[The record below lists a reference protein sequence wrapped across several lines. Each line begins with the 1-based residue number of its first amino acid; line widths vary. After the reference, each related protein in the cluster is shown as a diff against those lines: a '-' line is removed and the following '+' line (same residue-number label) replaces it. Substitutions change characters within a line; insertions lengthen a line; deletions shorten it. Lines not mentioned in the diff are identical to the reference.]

1 MRPARPR
8 APIARV
14 AAIAA
19 IGAAVVLVAYLLFF
33 DGGGGY
39 RVKLEFLN
47 AQQLVYGN
55 LVERGGVQVGSVT
68 KRSITDDGRALI
80 EIKMNEGQPRLRE
93 GTRAIIRQG
102 SLSSVAN
109 RYIELHLPPED
120 QAGDEIPDGGTIGSD
135 KTTTGVEID
144 QFFNTFDRP
153 TRRAL
158 QGFYRGNY
166 ANYKGRGVE
175 ANRGWKYLNPS
186 LAGSASLF
194 RELSKDTPVLE
205 NFLVNSSRF
214 VTALSERQEE
224 LSPLVS
230 NLNKTTRALRLEK
243 EALAEAIERFPDF
256 MRQANTTYVNL
267 RAALDDVDPFVEA
280 SKPVARKLRPYLAQ
294 LRPFANEA
302 KPTIRDLSQILRR
315 TGEFNDLTELNRTYP
330 ALAEI
335 AVETRERNGKERPG
349 AFPQLTRAL
358 TDSAPIVAHGRPY
371 TVDLVGWFDDF
382 STTGA
387 YDALGSFSR
396 VQTFVNALSQQ
407 LYGGVIPRE
416 QRGAALKQ
424 LLQTGEFKRCP
435 GASEFPAPDNSN
447 VWSAEEMKELDC
459 LEEDRAVGPRA
470 SNPQTPQTPVPI
482 QTP

>member
-8 APIARV
+8 APIAR
-14 AAIAA
+14 IAA
-19 IGAAVVLVAYLLFF
+19 LVAIGGAVLLVAYLLFF

-68 KRSITDDGRALI
+68 KREITDDGRALI
-80 EIKMNEGQPRLRE
+80 EIKLNEDQPKLRE
-93 GTRAIIRQG
+93 GTTAIIRQG

-109 RYIELHLPPED
+109 RYIELHMPPED
-120 QAGDEIPDGGTIGSD
+120 KAGDDIPDGGTITAAN
-135 KTTTGVEID
+135 TTTGVEID
-144 QFFNTFDRP
+144 QFFNTFDKP
-153 TRRAL
+153 TRVAL

-166 ANYKGRGVE
+166 ANYKGRGIQ
-175 ANRGWKYLNPS
+175 ANKGWRYLNPS
-186 LAGSASLF
+186 LAGSKTLF
-194 RELSKDTPVLE
+194 EELNKDTPVLE

-214 VTALSERQEE
+214 VTALADRQEE
-224 LSPLVS
+224 LGPLVS
-230 NLNKTTRALRLEK
+230 NLNQTTRALANEK
-243 EALAEAIERFPDF
+243 EALAEVLERFPDF

-267 RAALDDVDPFVEA
+267 RAALDDVDPLVNA

-315 TGEFNDLTELNRTYP
+315 TGDFNDLTELNRTYP
-330 ALAEI
+330 ALAQI
-335 AVETRERNGKERPG
+335 AVETRERNGEDRPG
-349 AFPQLTRAL
+349 AFPQLAKAL

-396 VQTFVNALSQQ
+396 VQTFVNALSVQ
-407 LYGGVIPRE
+407 LFGGVIPRE

-424 LLQTGEFKRCP
+424 LLQTEEFKRCP
-435 GASEFPAPDNSN
+435 GASEGPAPDQSN
-447 VWSAEEMKELDC
+447 VWSAEEQRELDC
-459 LEEDRAVGPRA
+459 LEEDRAVGPRQ
-470 SNPQTPQTPVPI
+470 NQVNTP
-482 QTP
+482 

>member
-1 MRPARPR
+1 LADARPR
-8 APIARV
+8 TNLARL
-14 AAIAA
+14 AAL
-19 IGAAVVLVAYLLFF
+19 AAVFVAVAIVAFLLFM

-39 RVKLEFLN
+39 RVKFEFLN

-55 LVERGGVQVGSVT
+55 LVEKAGVKVGSVT
-68 KRSITDDGRALI
+68 KREITPDGRALI
-80 EIKMNEGQPRLRE
+80 EIKMDEGQPKLRQ

-109 RYIELHLPPED
+109 RYIELHLPSED
-120 QAGDEIPDGGTIGSD
+120 EAGDEIPDGGTIHAD

-144 QFFNTFDRP
+144 QFFNTFDKP
-153 TRRAL
+153 TREAI

-166 ANYKGRGVE
+166 ANYKGRAIE

-186 LAGSASLF
+186 LSGSAALF
-194 RELSKDTPVLE
+194 EELSKDEPVLQ

-214 VTALSERQEE
+214 VTALADRREE

-230 NLNKTTRALRLEK
+230 NLNRTTRALANEK
-243 EALAEAIERFPDF
+243 VALAEVIERFPDF

-267 RAALDDVDPFVEA
+267 RATLDDVDPLVEA

-302 KPTIRDLSQILRR
+302 RPTLRDLSQILRR
-315 TGEFNDLTELNRTYP
+315 RGQFNDLTELNRTYP

-335 AVETRERNGKERPG
+335 ATETRERNGAQRPG
-349 AFPQLTRAL
+349 AFPVLAKAL
-358 TDSAPIVAHGRPY
+358 TDSAGVVARGRPY
-371 TVDLVGWFDDF
+371 TVDLTGWFDDF

-387 YDALGSFSR
+387 SDALGSFSR
-396 VQTFVNALSQQ
+396 VQTFVNALSAQ
-407 LYGGVIPRE
+407 LYGGIIPRE

-424 LLQTGEFKRCP
+424 LLQIGEFKRCP
-435 GASEFPAPDNSN
+435 GASEAPASDGSN
-447 VWSAEEMKELDC
+447 VWSEEEQKELDC
-459 LEEDRAVGPRA
+459 VEAHRATGPR
-470 SNPQTPQTPVPI
+470 Q
-482 QTP
+482 

>member
-1 MRPARPR
+1 M
-8 APIARV
+8 
-14 AAIAA
+14 AAL
-19 IGAAVVLVAYLLFF
+19 AAVVAAVLLVAYLLLM

-39 RVKLEFLN
+39 RVKFEFLN

-55 LVERGGVQVGSVT
+55 AVERGGVRVGSVK
-68 KRSITDDGRALI
+68 KRSITDDGRAMI
-80 EIKMNEGQPRLRE
+80 EVELHEDQPKLRE
-93 GTRAIIRQG
+93 GTTAIIRQG

-109 RYIELHLPPED
+109 RYIELHMPPED
-120 QAGDEIPDGGTIGSD
+120 KAGDEIEDGGIIHAD

-153 TRRAL
+153 TRKAI

-166 ANYKGRGVE
+166 ANYKGRGE
-175 ANRGWKYLNPS
+175 QANRGWRYLNPS
-186 LAGSASLF
+186 LSGSAALF
-194 RELSKDTPVLE
+194 NELSKDVPVLE

-230 NLNKTTRALRLEK
+230 NLNRTTRALADEK
-243 EALAEAIERFPDF
+243 IALAEAIERFPDF
-256 MRQANTTYVNL
+256 MRQANTTYVNA
-267 RAALDDVDPFVEA
+267 RATLDDLDPFVEA
-280 SKPVARKLRPYLAQ
+280 SKPVARKLRPFLAQ

-315 TGEFNDLTELNRTYP
+315 TGQFNDLTELNRTYP
-330 ALAEI
+330 GLAEI
-335 AVETRERNGKERPG
+335 AVETRERNGEQRRG
-349 AFPQLTRAL
+349 AFPELADAL
-358 TDSAPIVAHGRPY
+358 TDSSDIVAHGRPY

-396 VQTFVNALSQQ
+396 VQTFVNALSFQ

-416 QRGAALKQ
+416 QRGEALKQ
-424 LLQTGEFKRCP
+424 LLQTEEFKRCP
-435 GASEFPAPDNSN
+435 GASAVPAPDGSN
-447 VWSAEEMKELDC
+447 VWSEEEQKELDC
-459 LEEDRAVGPRA
+459 VEAHRAMGP
-470 SNPQTPQTPVPI
+470 PQQ
-482 QTP
+482 

>member
-1 MRPARPR
+1 MAEALRPARPG
-8 APIARV
+8 APIARL

-19 IGAAVVLVAYLLFF
+19 IAAAVVLVAYLLFF

-55 LVERGGVQVGSVT
+55 LVERGGVKVGSVQ

-80 EIKMNEGQPRLRE
+80 EIKMDEGQPRLRE
-93 GTRAIIRQG
+93 GTTAIIRQG

-109 RYIELHLPPED
+109 RYIELHLPSED
-120 QAGDEIPDGGTIGSD
+120 KAGDEIPDGGTIRAD

-186 LAGSASLF
+186 LSGSASLF

-214 VTALSERQEE
+214 VTALSERQED
-224 LSPLVS
+224 LGPLVS
-230 NLNKTTRALRLEK
+230 NLNKTTRALALEK
-243 EALAEAIERFPDF
+243 EALAEVIERFPDF

-267 RAALDDVDPFVEA
+267 RAALDDVDPFVNA

-302 KPTIRDLSQILRR
+302 RPTIRDLSQILRR

-335 AVETRERNGKERPG
+335 AVETRERNGKDRPG
-349 AFPQLTRAL
+349 AFPQLTDAL
-358 TDSAPIVAHGRPY
+358 TESAPLVRHGRPY

-416 QRGAALKQ
+416 QRGEALKR
-424 LLQTGEFKRCP
+424 LLQTKEFKRCP
-435 GASEFPAPDNSN
+435 GASELPAPDGSN
-447 VWSAEEMKELDC
+447 VWSEEEQKELDC
-459 LEEDRAVGPRA
+459 LESDRAVGP
-470 SNPQTPQTPVPI
+470 NPGNVPVPG
-482 QTP
+482 P

>member
-1 MRPARPR
+1 M
-8 APIARV
+8 
-14 AAIAA
+14 
-19 IGAAVVLVAYLLFF
+19 LFM

-55 LVERGGVQVGSVT
+55 LVEKGGVQVGSVT
-68 KRSITDDGRALI
+68 KREITDDGRALI
-80 EIKMNEGQPRLRE
+80 EIKMNEDQPKLRQ
-93 GTRAIIRQG
+93 GTTAIIRAG

-109 RYIELHLPPED
+109 RYIELHLPSED
-120 QAGDEIPDGGTIGSD
+120 QAGDDIPDGGTIHAD

-144 QFFNTFDRP
+144 QFFNTFNKD
-153 TRRAL
+153 TRKAL

-186 LAGSASLF
+186 LAGSAALF
-194 RELSKDTPVLE
+194 KELSKDTPVLE

-214 VTALSERQEE
+214 VTALADRQED
-224 LSPLVS
+224 LGPLVS
-230 NLNKTTRALRLEK
+230 NLNATTRALANEK
-243 EALAEAIERFPDF
+243 VALAEVIERFPDF

-267 RAALDDVDPFVEA
+267 RATLDDVDPFVEA
-280 SKPVARKLRPYLAQ
+280 SKPVARKLRPYLNQ

-315 TGEFNDLTELNRTYP
+315 RGDFNDLTELNRTYP

-335 AVETRERNGKERPG
+335 ATETKERNGEDRPG
-349 AFPQLTRAL
+349 AFPVLSEAL
-358 TDSAPIVAHGRPY
+358 TKSAPIVEHGRPY

-396 VQTFVNALSQQ
+396 VQTFVNALSAQ
-407 LYGGVIPRE
+407 LFGGVIPRE
-416 QRGAALKQ
+416 QRGAALKV
-424 LLQTGEFKRCP
+424 LLQTEEFKRCP
-435 GASEFPAPDNSN
+435 GASEAPAADGSN
-447 VWSAEEMKELDC
+447 VWSAEEQKELDC
-459 LEEDRAVGPRA
+459 LEEDRAVGPR
-470 SNPQTPQTPVPI
+470 P
-482 QTP
+482 

>member
-1 MRPARPR
+1 LAEATRPARPR

-14 AAIAA
+14 AALIAVG
-19 IGAAVVLVAYLLFF
+19 GAVLLVAYLLFM

-39 RVKLEFLN
+39 RVKMEFLN

-68 KRSITDDGRALI
+68 KREITDDGRALI
-80 EIKMNEGQPRLRE
+80 EVKMNEDQPRLRE
-93 GTRAIIRQG
+93 GTTAIIRQG

-109 RYIELHLPPED
+109 RYIELHMPPED
-120 QAGDEIPDGGTIGSD
+120 KAGDEIPDGGIIPAD

-144 QFFNTFDRP
+144 QFFNTFDKP
-153 TRRAL
+153 TREAI

-166 ANYKGRGVE
+166 ANYKGRGIE
-175 ANRGWKYLNPS
+175 ANKGWKYLNPS
-186 LAGSASLF
+186 LAGSTALF
-194 RELSKDTPVLE
+194 EELNKDAPVLE

-230 NLNKTTRALRLEK
+230 NLNKTTRALANEK
-243 EALAEAIERFPDF
+243 EALAEVIERFPDF

-267 RAALDDVDPFVEA
+267 RATLDDVDPLVEA
-280 SKPVARKLRPYLAQ
+280 TKPVARKLRPFLAQ

-302 KPTIRDLSQILRR
+302 RPTIRDLSQILRR
-315 TGEFNDLTELNRTYP
+315 KGEFNDLTELNRTYP
-330 ALAEI
+330 GLAEI
-335 AVETRERNGKERPG
+335 AVETRERNGEQRLG
-349 AFPQLTRAL
+349 AFPQLTKAL
-358 TDSAPIVAHGRPY
+358 TDSAPVVAHGRPY
-371 TVDLVGWFDDF
+371 TVDLVGWFDDY

-396 VQTFVNALSQQ
+396 VQTFVNALSAS
-407 LYGGVIPRE
+407 LFGGVIPRE

-424 LLQTGEFKRCP
+424 LLQTEEFKRCP
-435 GASEFPAPDNSN
+435 GAAELPAPDGSN
-447 VWSAEEMKELDC
+447 VWSEEEQKKLDC
-459 LEEDRAVGPRA
+459 LEEDRAMGPR
-470 SNPQTPQTPVPI
+470 P
-482 QTP
+482 

>member
-19 IGAAVVLVAYLLFF
+19 IAGAVLLVAYLLFM

-39 RVKLEFLN
+39 RVKFEFLN

-55 LVERGGVQVGSVT
+55 LVERGGVKVGSVT
-68 KRSITDDGRALI
+68 KREITDDGRAVI
-80 EIKMNEGQPRLRE
+80 EVKMDEGQPRLRE
-93 GTRAIIRQG
+93 GTTAIIRQG

-109 RYIELHLPPED
+109 RYIELHMPPED
-120 QAGDEIPDGGTIGSD
+120 KAGDEIEDGGTITSD

-144 QFFNTFDRP
+144 QFFNTFDKP
-153 TRRAL
+153 TREAL

-166 ANYKGRGVE
+166 ANYKGRGVQ
-175 ANRGWKYLNPS
+175 ANRGFRYLNPS
-186 LAGSASLF
+186 LSGSKTLF
-194 RELSKDTPVLE
+194 DELSKDAPVLE

-214 VTALSERQEE
+214 VTALSERSEE
-224 LSPLVS
+224 LGPLVS
-230 NLNKTTRALRLEK
+230 NLNQTTRALANEK
-243 EALAEAIERFPDF
+243 VALAEVLERFPDF

-267 RAALDDVDPFVEA
+267 RAALDDVDPLVDA
-280 SKPVARKLRPYLAQ
+280 TKPVARKLRPYLAQ

-302 KPTIRDLSQILRR
+302 RPTIRDLSAILRR
-315 TGEFNDLTELNRTYP
+315 TGQFNDLTELNRTYP
-330 ALAEI
+330 ALARI
-335 AVETRERNGKERPG
+335 AVETHERNGEDRLG
-349 AFPQLTRAL
+349 AFPQLATAL
-358 TDSAPIVAHGRPY
+358 TDSAPIVKHGRPY

-396 VQTFVNALSQQ
+396 VQTFVNALSVQ
-407 LYGGVIPRE
+407 LFGGIIPRE

-424 LLQTGEFKRCP
+424 LLQTEEFKRCP
-435 GASEFPAPDNSN
+435 GASEGPAPDGSN
-447 VWSAEEMKELDC
+447 VWSAEEQKELDC
-459 LEEDRAVGPRA
+459 LEEDRAVGPRQG
-470 SNPQTPQTPVPI
+470 SPTP
-482 QTP
+482 

>member
-1 MRPARPR
+1 MPSRPR
-8 APIARV
+8 APVAR
-14 AAIAA
+14 IAA
-19 IGAAVVLVAYLLFF
+19 LAAVFVAVLLVAYLLFM

-68 KRSITDDGRALI
+68 KREITDDGKALI
-80 EIKMNEGQPRLRE
+80 EIKLDDDQPRLRE
-93 GTRAIIRQG
+93 GTTAIIRQG

-109 RYIELHLPPED
+109 RYIELHMPPED
-120 QAGDEIPDGGTIGSD
+120 KAGREIKDGGTIHSD
-135 KTTTGVEID
+135 RTTTGVEID
-144 QFFNTFDRP
+144 QFFSTFDKP
-153 TRRAL
+153 TRTAL

-166 ANYKGRGVE
+166 ANYRGRGIQ

-186 LAGSASLF
+186 LAGSAALF
-194 RELSKDTPVLE
+194 EELSKDAPVLE

-214 VTALSERQEE
+214 VTALAERKEE

-230 NLNKTTRALRLEK
+230 NLNRTTRALANEK
-243 EALAEAIERFPDF
+243 QALAEAIGRFPDF

-267 RAALDDVDPFVEA
+267 RATLDDVDPFVNA

-315 TGEFNDLTELNRTYP
+315 TGANNDLTELNRTYP

-335 AVETRERNGKERPG
+335 ATETKERNGADRPG
-349 AFPQLTRAL
+349 AFPQLSKAL
-358 TDSAPIVAHGRPY
+358 TDSAPVVAHGRPY

-396 VQTFVNALSQQ
+396 VQTYVNALSPQF
-407 LYGGVIPRE
+407 GGVIARE

-424 LLQTGEFKRCP
+424 LLQVGEFKRCP
-435 GASEFPAPDNSN
+435 GASEAPASDGSN
-447 VWSAEEMKELDC
+447 VWSEEEQKELDC
-459 LEEDRAVGPRA
+459 LEEDRATGPRSGA
-470 SNPQTPQTPVPI
+470 AGAP
-482 QTP
+482 

>member
-1 MRPARPR
+1 LAEATRPARPR

-14 AAIAA
+14 AAL
-19 IGAAVVLVAYLLFF
+19 AAVAGAVLLVAYLLFM

-68 KRSITDDGRALI
+68 KREITGDGHALI
-80 EIKMNEGQPRLRE
+80 EIKMNEDQPRLRE
-93 GTRAIIRQG
+93 GTTAIIRQG

-109 RYIELHLPPED
+109 RYIELHMPPED
-120 QAGDEIPDGGTIGSD
+120 KAGDDIPDGGIIRAD

-144 QFFNTFDRP
+144 QFFNTFDKP
-153 TRRAL
+153 TREAI

-166 ANYKGRGVE
+166 ANYKGRGIE
-175 ANRGWKYLNPS
+175 ANKGWKYLNPS
-186 LAGSASLF
+186 LAGSTALF
-194 RELSKDTPVLE
+194 EELNKDAPVLE

-230 NLNKTTRALRLEK
+230 NLNRTTRALANEK

-267 RAALDDVDPFVEA
+267 RATLDDVDPLVTA
-280 SKPVARKLRPYLAQ
+280 SKPVARKLRPFLSQ

-302 KPTIRDLSQILRR
+302 RPTIRDLSQILRR
-315 TGEFNDLTELNRTYP
+315 KGESNDLTELNRTYP
-330 ALAEI
+330 GLAEI
-335 AVETRERNGKERPG
+335 AVETRERNGKERLG
-349 AFPQLTRAL
+349 AFPQLTKAL
-358 TDSAPIVAHGRPY
+358 TDSAPVVAHGRPY
-371 TVDLVGWFDDF
+371 TVDLVGWFDDY

-396 VQTFVNALSQQ
+396 VQTFVNALSAQ
-407 LYGGVIPRE
+407 LFGGVIPRE
-416 QRGAALKQ
+416 QRGAALKA
-424 LLQTGEFKRCP
+424 LLQTEEFKRCP
-435 GASEFPAPDNSN
+435 GGAEAPAPDKSN
-447 VWSAEEMKELDC
+447 VWSEEEQKELDC
-459 LEEDRAVGPRA
+459 LEEDRAVGPK
-470 SNPQTPQTPVPI
+470 QGGVPVP
-482 QTP
+482 